1 MVEGWAGKTGED
13 FRFAFKAPKQ
23 VTHILKLGKDSADVA
38 ARLSETLNL
47 MGPRRGPVL
56 FQLPPYS
63 KQDVKLLDDFLS
75 KTESIKSRV
84 FEFRHDSWFED
95 STYRTLENHKAGFCI
110 AEGEELRTVSKVT
123 SGFAYFRLRNE
134 SYTERDI
141 GKWAGKIR
149 ETVKGL
155 DESFVFLRHDET
167 GENAILAQV
176 LSKKLRQSEE

>member
-1 MVEGWAGKTGED
+1 MVESWAEKTGED

-23 VTHILKLGKDSADVA
+23 ITHILKLGKDSADVA

-95 STYRTLENHKAGFCI
+95 STYRTLENHKAGFCV
-110 AEGEELRTVSKVT
+110 AEGEDLRTVSKVT
-123 SGFAYFRLRNE
+123 AEFAYFRLRNE
-134 SYTERDI
+134 SYTEMDI

-155 DESFVFLRHDET
+155 RESFVFLRHDET
-167 GENAILAQV
+167 GENAILAQT
-176 LSKKLRQSEE
+176 LSKMLRHQKD